1 MLKKGESQKSE
12 PPYYDGMPVAWNIS
26 CTPDARLVNI
36 MLDRA
41 ISILPTDMYPV
52 VHSDRGCHYRCPDWI
67 KRINKAGLIRSMSRK
82 GYSPDNLA
90 CEGFFGRMK
99 DEMFYDRSWQGITLE
114 ELSRKIEDYMVWYR
128 DNRTKISL
136 GGMSSMEYRKCKEWA
151 V

>member
-1 MLKKGESQKSE
+1 
-12 PPYYDGMPVAWNIS
+12 
-26 CTPDARLVNI
+26 
-36 MLDRA
+36 
-41 ISILPTDMYPV
+41 
-52 VHSDRGCHYRCPDWI
+52 
-67 KRINKAGLIRSMSRK
+67 
-82 GYSPDNLA
+82 
-90 CEGFFGRMK
+90 MK